1 MIDVRKFN
9 KPVNN
14 FLIKNKFLV
23 QNENIDYDMSGS
35 NFIGKVGEKISSK
48 VVINFMTI
56 VNTEFGDCWL
66 YHCVD
71 ENGNKIKFFNKKK
84 FAEIGDTIFISGK
97 VKQHSGFG
105 PEFRETTLNYVKT
118 I

>member
-1 MIDVRKFN
+1 MASKIVKKFAITN
-9 KPVNN
+9 PNVD
-14 FLIKNKFLV
+14 L
-23 QNENIDYDMSGS
+23 DMSGS
-35 NFIGKVGEKISSK
+35 NFIGNVGETISSK
-48 VVINFMTI
+48 VVINFMRI

-84 FAEIGDTIFISGK
+84 NAEMGDNIMISGK

-105 PEFRETTLNYVKT
+105 PEFRETTINYVKT

>member
-1 MIDVRKFN
+1 MVAKIVK
-9 KPVNN
+9 N
-14 FLIKNKFLV
+14 FLIKN
-23 QNENIDYDMSGS
+23 ENIDFDTSGS
-35 NFIGKVGEKISSK
+35 NFIGKIGDKILSK

-84 FAEIGDTIFISGK
+84 FAEMGDNIMISGK

-105 PEFRETTLNYVKT
+105 PEFRETTINYVKT